1 MDFIRT
7 SYNRYISCLQTA
19 PEFLQSRALF
29 VGQVIRNSVFTAV
42 LTFDLGMKAFIVL
55 TPFCNSIVLRAF
67 HRCCTRYMAQLCH

>member
-1 MDFIRT
+1 MGDNPATMQCNTRA
-7 SYNRYISCLQTA
+7 TA
-19 PEFLQSRALF
+19 RL
-29 VGQVIRNSVFTAV
+29 RNSVFTAV

>member
-29 VGQVIRNSVFTAV
+29 VGQVIIRAAN
-42 LTFDLGMKAFIVL
+42 
-55 TPFCNSIVLRAF
+55 TPEF
-67 HRCCTRYMAQLCH
+67 Q

>member
-29 VGQVIRNSVFTAV
+29 VGQVIIRGCQYTGIPVADKLQIDASCGLVPEQSQV
-42 LTFDLGMKAFIVL
+42 R
-55 TPFCNSIVLRAF
+55 SSW
-67 HRCCTRYMAQLCH
+67 

>member
-1 MDFIRT
+1 MQCNT
-7 SYNRYISCLQTA
+7 
-19 PEFLQSRALF
+19 RANARL
-29 VGQVIRNSVFTAV
+29 RNSVFTAV